1 MAEGDRMNLYLD
13 IETIPTQR
21 DDVRDYLSASLRDE
35 ITKAMESVSAPANY
49 KDADKIAQYIA
60 DKKASLQ
67 AEFAAKL
74 ADKIHA
80 TGLDGSFGRVFC
92 IGWAQDDD
100 EPTTVY
106 GTDERY
112 VLETF
117 GKCLR
122 IDPNEQ
128 HSTTVI
134 GHNVSAFDLR
144 FLSQRFVVNGIRP
157 PFVIARAAQA
167 KPWEQE
173 KVFDTMVQWA
183 GVGQRISLERLCL
196 ALSIPT
202 PKAEFDGSMVWQYV
216 QDGKHDEVARYCER
230 DVEATRAV
238 HRRMTFQTVEQFED
252 VAA

>member
-1 MAEGDRMNLYLD
+1 VNLYLD

-21 DDVRDYLSASLRDE
+21 DDVRDYLLESLRDE
-35 ITKAMESVSAPANY
+35 TLKAMEGVSAPANY

-60 DKKASLQ
+60 DKKAALQ
-67 AEFAAKL
+67 SEFAAKL

-80 TGLDGSFGRVFC
+80 TGLDGSFGQVFC
-92 IGWAQDDD
+92 IGWAQDD
-100 EPTTVY
+100 EGPATVY

-117 GKCLR
+117 GKQLR
-122 IDPNEQ
+122 IQANEQ
-128 HSTTVI
+128 HSTTVV

-144 FLSQRFVVNGIRP
+144 FLSQRFVVNGVRP

-183 GVGQRISLERLCL
+183 GVGGRISLERLCL
-196 ALSIPT
+196 ALSIPS
-202 PKAEFDGSMVWQYV
+202 PKGDIDGSKVWEYV
-216 QDGKHDEVARYCER
+216 QAGKHDEVARYCER

-238 HRRMTFQTVEQFED
+238 HRRMTFQAAAVEQFED
-252 VAA
+252 VSA

>member
-1 MAEGDRMNLYLD
+1 MTALYLD

-21 DDVRDYLSASLRDE
+21 DEVRDYLSCALRDE
-35 ITKAMESVSAPANY
+35 VMQAMESVTAPSNY

-60 DKKASLQ
+60 DKKKALQ
-67 AEFAAKL
+67 DEFAAKL

-80 TGLDGSFGRVFC
+80 TGLDGSFGHVFC
-92 IGWAQDDD
+92 IGWALDDAG
-100 EPTTVY
+100 PSTVY
-106 GTDERY
+106 GTDERF
-112 VLETF
+112 VLESF
-117 GKCLR
+117 GKQLR
-122 IDPNEQ
+122 IHANEH

-134 GHNVSAFDLR
+134 GHNVAGFDLR
-144 FLSQRFVVNGIRP
+144 FLQQRFIVNGIRP

-183 GVGQRISLERLCL
+183 GVGGRISLERLCL

-238 HRRMTFQTVEQFED
+238 HRRMTFATVEAPQLED
-252 VAA
+252 VPV